1 MLGKKLELFGL
12 RKCSRH
18 TRTVRASVCVYTVVY
33 TCGHILCTVHS
44 IRTHIL
50 HIRRYCVR
58 VQTRYSYVC
67 VVHIHTL
74 V

>member
-12 RKCSRH
+12 RKCNRH
-18 TRTVRASVCVYTVVY
+18 TRTTRASVCVYTLVY
-33 TCGHILCTVHS
+33 TCGHILCIVHS
-44 IRTHIL
+44 ICTHIL
-50 HIRRYCVR
+50 YIRRYRAR
-58 VQTRYSYVC
+58 VQTHYSYVC

>member
-12 RKCSRH
+12 RKCSGH
-18 TRTVRASVCVYTVVY
+18 TRITRVSVCVYTLVY
-33 TCGHILCTVHS
+33 TCGHTLCTVHS
-44 IRTHIL
+44 IHTL
-50 HIRRYCVR
+50 HIRRYWAH
-58 VQTRYSYVC
+58 VQTHYSYVC